1 MLLRLLSCIGVLLLL
16 SAAGRAI
23 AQQADNKAAG
33 DAASI
38 SERPAS
44 VSVNTARAYRGYT
57 LIAPMRSKSTFLIDM
72 TGRVVNT
79 WESNTTPALVS
90 YLLENGHLLRP
101 GAADSGFLSPGFGGR
116 VQEFDWD
123 GKLVWDYTFAGE
135 NQHPHHDIKRLPNG
149 NILMIISDR
158 KNAAEAL
165 AAGRNPELIREVLN
179 ADAIVEIKPTGP
191 TTGEIVWQ
199 WHVWDHLVQDHDKTK
214 NNYGDVSAKPE
225 RVDINYADFVF
236 GLDGKSLSKK
246 DLDQLRSLGY
256 IGNAPEQNDKPLP
269 ASMFSD
275 WTHFNSVAYNADLDQ
290 IMISVHS
297 FSEIWIIDHS
307 TTTAEAASTK
317 GGRYGKGGDLLYR
330 CGNPRAYR
338 SGTNVDQRFFRQ
350 HNAHWIE
357 KGLPGEGHVL
367 IFNNGLNRPDG
378 KYSSVDEVALPVLPD
393 GTYEREPEL
402 PFTPPRTLWTYTAPK
417 KTDFFDPFISSAQR
431 LPNGNTLVCSGTKSI
446 VFEVT
451 PDKETVW
458 KLSNPNTGLN
468 GFLRTILGKNAL
480 AGGLF
485 RAYRYGLES
494 PAINGREVRQGGK
507 IEEF

>member
-1 MLLRLLSCIGVLLLL
+1 MALRSLSCLGVVALL
-16 SAAGRAI
+16 AIVGRSI
-23 AQQADNKAAG
+23 AQQPELK
-33 DAASI
+33 
-38 SERPAS
+38 PAQSAVKGEPQRS
-44 VSVNTARAYRGYT
+44 VSVNAEQAYQGYT
-57 LIAPMRSKSTFLIDM
+57 LIAPMRSKSTYLVDM
-72 TGRVVNT
+72 TGRIVNT
-79 WESNTTPALVS
+79 WESDTTPALVP
-90 YLLENGHLLRP
+90 YLLDNGHLLRP

-116 VQEFDWD
+116 VQEFDWN
-123 GKLVWDYTFAGE
+123 GKLLWDFAFQGE

-149 NILMIISDR
+149 NVLMIISDR

-179 ADAIVEIKPTGP
+179 ADAIIEVKPTGP
-191 TTGEIVWQ
+191 TTGEIVWE

-214 NNYGDVSAKPE
+214 NNYGDVSARPE

-236 GLDGKSLSKK
+236 GLGGKSLNKK

-256 IGNAPEQNDKPLP
+256 IGNSPEADDKPLP
-269 ASMFSD
+269 ANLFSD
-275 WTHFNSVAYNADLDQ
+275 WTHFNSVAYNAALDQ
-290 IMISVHS
+290 ILISVHS
-297 FSEIWIIDHS
+297 FSELWIIDHS
-307 TTTAEAASTK
+307 TTTAEAGSSQ

-350 HNAHWIE
+350 HNAYWIE

-367 IFNNGLNRPDG
+367 IFNNGLKRPDG
-378 KYSSVDEVALPVLPD
+378 QYSSVDELVLPASPD
-393 GTYEREPEL
+393 GTYEREPDL
-402 PFTPPRTLWTYTAPK
+402 PFTPPELVWTYTAPA
-417 KTDFFDPFISSAQR
+417 KTDFFDPFISGAQR
-431 LPNGNTLVCSGTKSI
+431 LPNGNTLICSGTKSI

-458 KLSNPNTGLN
+458 RFSNPNTGVS
-468 GFLRTILGKNAL
+468 GFLRTILGRNAL

-494 PAINGREVRQGGK
+494 PAVKDRELRPGRRV
-507 IEEF
+507 EEF

>member
-1 MLLRLLSCIGVLLLL
+1 MSLQSFRYIGMSLLLM
-16 SAAGRAI
+16 AAGTAI
-23 AQQADNKAAG
+23 AQQSDKQANG
-33 DAASI
+33 DTAKI

-44 VSVNTARAYRGYT
+44 VSVNAPQAYQGYT
-57 LIAPMRSKSTFLIDM
+57 LIAPMKSKSTFLVDM
-72 TGRVVNT
+72 AGRVVNM
-79 WESNTTPALVS
+79 WESDTTPALVP
-90 YLLENGHLLRP
+90 YLLDNGHLLRP

-116 VQEFDWD
+116 VQEFD
-123 GKLVWDYTFAGE
+123 

-158 KNAAEAL
+158 KNAADAL
-165 AAGRNPELIREVLN
+165 AAGRNPELIRQVLN

-191 TTGEIVWQ
+191 TTGEMVWQ

-214 NNYGDVSAKPE
+214 SNYGDISAKPE

-236 GLDGKSLSKK
+236 GLDGKGLSKK

-256 IGNAPEQNDKPLP
+256 IGSAPEQNDKPLP

-307 TTTAEAASTK
+307 TTPAEAASSK

-330 CGNPRAYR
+330 YGNPRAYR

-378 KYSSVDEVALPVLPD
+378 QYSSVDEVVLPVLPD
-393 GTYEREPEL
+393 GSYEREPEL
-402 PFTPPRTLWTYTAPK
+402 PFTPPETVWTYTAPK

-468 GFLRTILGKNAL
+468 GFLRTIIGKNAL

-494 PAINGREVRQGGK
+494 PAIKGREVRQGAK